1 MSQQNRYLNERANH
15 LMTINGAVIED
26 PDPAVGVL
34 AQNLDPTFMQ
44 SQITSLLTS
53 TNATSCCPHELEA

>member
-26 PDPAVGVL
+26 LDPAVGVL
-34 AQNLDPTFMQ
+34 AQNLDPTFM
-44 SQITSLLTS
+44 
-53 TNATSCCPHELEA
+53 